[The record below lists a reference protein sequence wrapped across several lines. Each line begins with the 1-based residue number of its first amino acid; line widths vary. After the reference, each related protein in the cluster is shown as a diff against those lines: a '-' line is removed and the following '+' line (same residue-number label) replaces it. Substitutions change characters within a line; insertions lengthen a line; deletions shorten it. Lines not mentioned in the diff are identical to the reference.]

1 MRMIESDLT
10 QAINNYN
17 SRVSTLWGDKAQCG
31 QMFEELIA
39 DITSTLPNLRHSIGD
54 RDFLTSRIGNRVNST
69 LQVDAH
75 IRDAKTNELVA
86 CVESKCYIDLSMLKR
101 AVNDFSHIYLTEDC
115 TKNTKFIIF
124 AGQRAFAKEGAEYQ
138 RAWLKE
144 MTKKDLYIFIVNDVK
159 TRNAKRPIHEECFGL
174 DIKEIENFRNLL
186 AGVSGL
192 PGLVICQVLFSL

>member
-1 MRMIESDLT
+1 MIESDLT

-17 SRVSTLWGDKAQCG
+17 SRVNMLWGDKSQCG
-31 QMFEELIA
+31 QMFEALIA
-39 DITSTLPNLRHSIGD
+39 DIVSTLPNLRHSVGD
-54 RDFLTSRIGNRVNST
+54 HDYLTSRIGGHRNST

-101 AVNDFSHIYLTEDC
+101 AVQDFTHIHLADDC

-124 AGQRAFAKEGAEYQ
+124 AGQKAFAKEGAAYYG
-138 RAWLKE
+138 AWLKE
-144 MTKKDLYIFIVNDVK
+144 LTKKDLYIFIVNDVK
-159 TRNAKRPIHEECFGL
+159 QRHTKRPIHEECFGL

-192 PGLVICQVLFSL
+192 PGLVICQVLLSL

>member
-1 MRMIESDLT
+1 MIKGDLT

-17 SRVSTLWGDKAQCG
+17 SRVNMLWGDKAQCG
-31 QMFEELIA
+31 QMFEALIA
-39 DITSTLPNLRHSIGD
+39 DIVSTLPNLRHFVGD
-54 RDFLTSRIGNRVNST
+54 HDYLTSRIGDHCNST

-101 AVNDFSHIYLTEDC
+101 AVSDFMSISTSPSC

-124 AGQRAFAKEGAEYQ
+124 AGQRAFAKEGGEFQ
-138 RAWLKE
+138 REWLKE
-144 MTKKDLYIFIVNDVK
+144 FTKKDLYIFIVNDVK
-159 TRNAKRPIHEECFGL
+159 TRNTKRPIHEERFGL